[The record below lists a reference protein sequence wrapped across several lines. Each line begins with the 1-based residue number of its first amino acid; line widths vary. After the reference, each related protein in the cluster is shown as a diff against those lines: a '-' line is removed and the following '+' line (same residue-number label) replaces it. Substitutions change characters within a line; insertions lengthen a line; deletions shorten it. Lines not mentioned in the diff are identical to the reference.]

1 MAGTSTIT
9 EVVAI
14 RMPKEVVA
22 KARANAQN
30 QDRTLSNYLA
40 KILLAQLTRKR

>member
-1 MAGTSTIT
+1 MAGMSTIT

-14 RMPKEVVA
+14 RLPKEVVA
-22 KARANAQN
+22 KARANAQS

-40 KILLAQLTRKR
+40 RILVTQLTRKR

>member
-14 RMPKEVVA
+14 RLPKEVVA
-22 KARANAQN
+22 KARSNAAKQS
-30 QDRTLSNYLA
+30 RTLSNYLA
-40 KILLAQLTRKR
+40 KILATQLIRKR

>member
-14 RMPKEVVA
+14 RLPKEVA
-22 KARANAQN
+22 EKARGNAQR
-30 QDRTLSNYLA
+30 QGRTLSNYLA
-40 KILLAQLTRKR
+40 KILLVQLTRKR